1 MFLYHGL
8 ESTLKKTRP
17 YRLLIFMVLV
27 FDFPLKIEYKNLI
40 MSISQLIILM
50 IIGVLSGVLA
60 GVFGVGGAII
70 VIPALV
76 FILGLSQHEAQGTS
90 LAFMLPPVGILAT
103 WNYWKAGHVNWKIA
117 LVLSLT
123 FVVGAYFG
131 SQISVNVSDKLLRR
145 IFGVLIMFM
154 AIKMIFSK

>member
-1 MFLYHGL
+1 
-8 ESTLKKTRP
+8 
-17 YRLLIFMVLV
+17 
-27 FDFPLKIEYKNLI
+27 
-40 MSISQLIILM
+40 MSITHLIIL
-50 IIGVLSGVLA
+50 IVIGILSGILA

-76 FILGLSQHEAQGTS
+76 VILGLSQHNAQGTS

-103 WNYWKAGHVNWKIA
+103 WNYWKAGHVDWKIA

-131 SQISVNVSDKLLRR
+131 SRLSINISDKMLRKM
-145 IFGVLIMFM
+145 FGILMMVM
-154 AIKMIFSK
+154 AIKMIFTK

>member
-1 MFLYHGL
+1 M
-8 ESTLKKTRP
+8 TITQ
-17 YRLLIFMVLV
+17 LLI
-27 FDFPLKIEYKNLI
+27 LI
-40 MSISQLIILM
+40 VVGI
-50 IIGVLSGVLA
+50 LSGMLA

-76 FILGLSQHEAQGTS
+76 FILGLSQHDAQGTS

-103 WNYWKAGHVNWKIA
+103 WNYWKAGHVNWKMA

-123 FVVGAYFG
+123 FIVGAYLG
-131 SQISVNVSDKLLRR
+131 SQFSINISDKTLRR
-145 IFGVLIMFM
+145 MFGVLMMVI

>member
-1 MFLYHGL
+1 
-8 ESTLKKTRP
+8 
-17 YRLLIFMVLV
+17 
-27 FDFPLKIEYKNLI
+27 
-40 MSISQLIILM
+40 MSVTHLIIL
-50 IIGVLSGVLA
+50 IFVGILSGLLA

-76 FILGLSQHEAQGTS
+76 FILGFSQHDAQGTS

-117 LVLSLT
+117 LILSLT
-123 FVVGAYFG
+123 FVVGSYLG
-131 SQISVNVSDKLLRR
+131 SHFSINISDKLLRR
-145 IFGVLIMFM
+145 LFGVLMILV

>member
-1 MFLYHGL
+1 M
-8 ESTLKKTRP
+8 STLH
-17 YRLLIFMVLV
+17 
-27 FDFPLKIEYKNLI
+27 
-40 MSISQLIILM
+40 LIILVIVGIM
-50 IIGVLSGVLA
+50 SGLLA

-117 LVLSLT
+117 LILSLT
-123 FVVGAYFG
+123 FIIGAYLG
-131 SQISVNVSDKLLRR
+131 SHLSINISDKTLRR
-145 IFGVLIMFM
+145 LFGGLMLLIAF
-154 AIKMIFSK
+154 KMIFSK

>member
-1 MFLYHGL
+1 
-8 ESTLKKTRP
+8 
-17 YRLLIFMVLV
+17 
-27 FDFPLKIEYKNLI
+27 
-40 MSISQLIILM
+40 MSVTHLIIL
-50 IIGVLSGVLA
+50 IVIGILSGILA
-60 GVFGVGGAII
+60 GVFGIGGAIL

-103 WNYWKAGHVNWKIA
+103 WNYWKEGQVNWKIA

-123 FVVGAYFG
+123 FVIGAYFG
-131 SQISVNVSDKLLRR
+131 SQLSINISDKMLRR
-145 IFGVLIMFM
+145 VFGVLMLVI